1 MVWRVRKPFRV
12 FARGVSLRRRVAY
25 SLAIVRLILVPVI
38 FLAIYYLFRMGM
50 IVDRIVSVD
59 APVATMAERVSIEM
73 MDARRAEQD
82 YFLSHDQDKLH
93 TNQQDLNDLEQL
105 IGTIRD
111 LQPSEQPATQ
121 KMLEDVKLHRARLDE
136 AVSRMGEPGQA
147 PVERIQKVVQAY
159 ERDLNNL
166 LRHDR
171 RENRGR
177 LVDDLRSQVDSF
189 DAQIA
194 ETIQTEDPALRQATA
209 GLQTSS
215 DEVRQTASDL
225 EKRSWNRVLHD
236 HQDARNLLH
245 RAEWVLSIVSGLTL
259 ILSVLVSFILPR
271 QVVKPLVDLKEAVD
285 HAATGNYEI
294 EFDVQGEGEIVQL
307 ANSLRRLLA
316 HVREMTLGVGAGS
329 RH

>member
-25 SLAIVRLILVPVI
+25 SLAAVRLILVPVI

>member
-1 MVWRVRKPFRV
+1 MVWRVRKPLRV

-82 YFLSHDQDKLH
+82 YFLSHDPDKLRA
-93 TNQQDLNDLEQL
+93 NQQDLNDLEQL

-111 LQPSEQPATQ
+111 LQPAEQPATQ
-121 KMLEDVKLHRARLDE
+121 KMLQNVKLHRARLDE
-136 AVSRMGEPGQA
+136 AVSRLGEPGQA
-147 PVERIQKVVQAY
+147 PVERIQKVVRAY
-159 ERDLNNL
+159 EKDLDSL

-171 RENRGR
+171 REGRGR

-215 DEVRQTASDL
+215 DDVRQTASDL
-225 EKRSWNRVLHD
+225 EKRSWNRVLRD
-236 HQDARNLLH
+236 HQDARGLLH
-245 RAEWVLSIVSGLTL
+245 RAEWVLSIVSGLTI

>member
-1 MVWRVRKPFRV
+1 MRV

-25 SLAIVRLILVPVI
+25 SLAMVRLILVPVI

-82 YFLSHDQDKLH
+82 YFLSHDPDKLRA
-93 TNQQDLNDLEQL
+93 NQQDLNDLEQL

-111 LQPSEQPATQ
+111 LQPAEQPATQ
-121 KMLEDVKLHRARLDE
+121 KMLQNVKLHRARLDE
-136 AVSRMGEPGQA
+136 AVSRLGEPGQA
-147 PVERIQKVVQAY
+147 PVERIQKVVRAY
-159 ERDLNNL
+159 EKDLDSL

-171 RENRGR
+171 REGRGR

-215 DEVRQTASDL
+215 DDVRQTASDL
-225 EKRSWNRVLHD
+225 EKRSWGRVLRD
-236 HQDARNLLH
+236 HQDARGLLH
-245 RAEWVLSIVSGLTL
+245 RAEWVLSIVSGLTI